1 MAGSSV
7 PFVFLLAAVYLLAIH
22 STVVGQSTNST
33 SSNSTNSTIRVCN
46 GTVLV
51 ITLPTNGYP
60 WFFGYPPVG
69 GGGPQF
75 GHKHGGRGRG

>member
-1 MAGSSV
+1 M
-7 PFVFLLAAVYLLAIH
+7 
-22 STVVGQSTNST
+22 STHKSKINSAETWDDYVGQSTNST